1 MGGTIVGMSSIRSAV
16 LGVAT
21 VALASVAAYLG
32 VILVLGTGDAV
43 GNVLEGDRYGM
54 AAFIVLVTGAV
65 LAGAAAVIWVAR
77 RDGHSW
83 WRAARR
89 ASAVLILGTYAVAM
103 IHVALAAPF

>member
-1 MGGTIVGMSSIRSAV
+1 MASIRSAV
-16 LGVAT
+16 LVVAT

-43 GNVLEGDRYGM
+43 GNVLQGDGYGM

-65 LAGAAAVIWVAR
+65 FAGAAAVIWVAR